1 MLHPVGL
8 FRCSILP
15 PLGEVISVWCK
26 LGTKPS
32 LYWSYL
38 QEKKPHFFFLFG
50 LACVPRPAAQL
61 HSYLLIDGFLQ
72 VHQLLEPAEFHL
84 QLRSMQGTGI

>member
-1 MLHPVGL
+1 MLHPLGL

-15 PLGEVISVWCK
+15 ALGEVISVWCK

-38 QEKKPHFFFLFG
+38 QEKKPHFFFVWPCLC
-50 LACVPRPAAQL
+50 AKASRPAA
-61 HSYLLIDGFLQ
+61 FL
-72 VHQLLEPAEFHL
+72 PAHRWFSSGPSAL
-84 QLRSMQGTGI
+84 GAR